1 MDQTTEIL
9 PWCVVGVSF
18 FLLWEE
24 VSFLF
29 GLDGLDDDDGCAYAG
44 KD

>member
-18 FLLWEE
+18 FLLWE

-29 GLDGLDDDDGCAYAG
+29 GLDGLDDDDGCAYAV

>member
-18 FLLWEE
+18 ILREE

-29 GLDGLDDDDGCAYAG
+29 WFGWFR
-44 KD
+44 

>member
-9 PWCVVGVSF
+9 PWCVGVSF
-18 FLLWEE
+18 ILWE

-29 GLDGLDDDDGCAYAG
+29 GLDGLDDDDGDGCAYAVR
-44 KD
+44 D